1 MRRIAASALVIV
13 TTGTA
18 LVGVATPS
26 TAAVPSSPIDPV
38 VKVVQTALHDVNTLV
53 CELFGNSVLCGA
65 V

>member
-1 MRRIAASALVIV
+1 VRRVAASALVAV

-18 LVGVATPS
+18 LIGLASPS
-26 TAAVPSSPIDPV
+26 SAAAPASPIDPV
-38 VKVVQTALHDVNTLV
+38 VQVVQTALHEVDVLV